1 MPFRLS
7 WAPTWSKPER
17 RVVPGAQA
25 WTIPFQPASRIAWWY
40 LSESAAPS
48 VVHKTSIMKRL
59 NSALGLILPVA
70 TGLYPWLTP
79 NAAAGLALLMFMAAS
94 FHAQR
99 RETGEAALNV
109 LLLILL
115 AIVAYI
121 RWPLLP

>member
-1 MPFRLS
+1 
-7 WAPTWSKPER
+7 
-17 RVVPGAQA
+17 
-25 WTIPFQPASRIAWWY
+25 
-40 LSESAAPS
+40 
-48 VVHKTSIMKRL
+48 MKRL